1 MMKQFLCVV
10 LVAMASCCSTK
21 PKAICCST
29 KPNANDAVVVT
40 TAPVLLE
47 KPQPFVVPEQK
58 PEPVVAPVVT
68 TEEETKPL
76 IGIVFSLFLSIL
88 AVLCAVG
95 LNYCKKKADKQA
107 PTLPLTT
114 DASAPVAEDK
124 PSEIA
129 NK

>member
-1 MMKQFLCVV
+1 MMKQFSCVV

-47 KPQPFVVPEQK
+47 KPQPVVVPEQK

-76 IGIVFSLFLSIL
+76 IGIVFSFFLSIL
-88 AVLCAVG
+88 AGLCGVWF
-95 LNYCKKKADKQA
+95 YCKKKANKQA
-107 PTLPLTT
+107 PTLPLTIDT
-114 DASAPVAEDK
+114 PATVAKDK
-124 PSEIA
+124 PSETA

>member
-47 KPQPFVVPEQK
+47 KPQPVVVPEQK

-76 IGIVFSLFLSIL
+76 IGIVFSFFLSIL
-88 AVLCAVG
+88 AGLCGVWF
-95 LNYCKKKADKQA
+95 YCKKKADKQA

-124 PSEIA
+124 PSETA